1 MYVRKSSVTL
11 EGKAARSERK
21 HPLLLWIGVILTGL
35 LLLLLLPLLA
45 PSPAPKGLPREVNVN
60 NLKSP
65 QYGGQFFALDGQFY
79 YLQDGFYNMG
89 VYRSTGSAA
98 RRIFQSSDFSTRD
111 GEQYG
116 RLGDIFPVGDLLYFE
131 LYADGGRSNFY
142 LFDPAENSF
151 RYLFHSER
159 VSNWFVREP
168 YLVYQKESDREKE
181 TLAFQYDEL
190 WVYDLSSGRQ
200 SRIADN
206 VEQIGLVDGTLFYV
220 SFEGEC
226 RREPDESRENGYR
239 LVYDGEYSLSSY
251 DFQQQRSTE
260 LGRFPLIFEP
270 EEYYSQYE
278 FFSFTDHS
286 VAMYTFHTPYA
297 CKLVLYT
304 PGQEL
309 LVITTPLPIHKLV
322 AAGDVAYALLYDEQR
337 PDPQQGLYRF
347 DLKNG
352 SFEKL
357 GQGLPCGNR
366 VELYVASEDAVF
378 LVTGHPW
385 LIGTWRNVLQI
396 DPQSGAILRRYQI

>member
-1 MYVRKSSVTL
+1 MRNSSVSP
-11 EGKAARSERK
+11 EGKTARSKTK
-21 HPLLLWIGVILTGL
+21 HPLLLWIGVILIGL
-35 LLLLLLPLLA
+35 LLLLVLFLLVSSSA
-45 PSPAPKGLPREVNVN
+45 PQGLPREVNVN

-65 QYGGQFFALDGQFY
+65 YYGGSFFALDGQFY

-98 RRIFQSSDFSTRD
+98 KRIFRDSDFSRRE

-116 RLGDIFPVGDLLYFE
+116 LLGQIFPVGDLLYFE
-131 LYADGGRSNFY
+131 LYGEGSRSNFY

-159 VSNWFVREP
+159 VHNWIVREP
-168 YLVYQKESDREKE
+168 CLVYQKGSDREKE
-181 TLAFQYDEL
+181 TDAFQHDEL
-190 WVYDLSSGRQ
+190 WLYDLSSGRQ
-200 SRIADN
+200 SRVADS
-206 VEQIGLVDGTLFYV
+206 VEQIGLVDGTLYYV
-220 SFEGEC
+220 SFQGEC
-226 RREPDESRENGYR
+226 RQEPDENQEKGYR

-270 EEYYSQYE
+270 DQYYSQYE
-278 FFSFTDHS
+278 FFSFTGHS

-309 LVITTPLPIHKLV
+309 QVITTPLPIHKLV
-322 AAGDVAYALLYDEQR
+322 AAGDVAYALLYDEHR
-337 PDPQQGLYRF
+337 SDPQQGLYRF

-357 GQGLPCGNR
+357 GQDLPCGNR
-366 VELYVASEDAVF
+366 VELYVASEDQVF

-385 LIGTWRNVLQI
+385 HFGTWRDVLQI
-396 DPQSGAILRRYQI
+396 DPQTGTILRRYRI

>member
-1 MYVRKSSVTL
+1 MRNGSVSPK
-11 EGKAARSERK
+11 EKAVPSETK

-35 LLLLLLPLLA
+35 LLLLVLPLLV
-45 PSPAPKGLPREVNVN
+45 PSSAPKGLPREVNVN

-65 QYGGQFFALDGQFY
+65 QYGGKFFAVDGQFY

-98 RRIFQSSDFSTRD
+98 KRIFRSSDFSTRE

-131 LYADGGRSNFY
+131 LYAEDSRSNFY
-142 LFDPAENSF
+142 VFDPAENSF

-159 VSNWFVREP
+159 VRNWIVREP
-168 YLVYQKESDREKE
+168 YLVYQKGSEREKE

-190 WVYDLSSGRQ
+190 WVYDLSSGQQ
-200 SRIADN
+200 SRIADS
-206 VEQIGLVDGTLFYV
+206 VEQIGLVDGTLVYV
-220 SFEGEC
+220 SFLGDC
-226 RREPDESRENGYR
+226 RREPDETRENGYR

-270 EEYYSQYE
+270 EQYYSQYE
-278 FFSFTDHS
+278 FFSFTGHT

-309 LVITTPLPIHKLV
+309 QIITTPLPIHNLV
-322 AAGDVAYALLYDEQR
+322 AAGDVAYALLYDVQR

-357 GQGLPCGNR
+357 GQGLPCGNH
-366 VELYVASEDAVF
+366 VELYVASEDVVF

-385 LIGTWRNVLQI
+385 LFGTWRTALQI
-396 DPQSGAILRRYQI
+396 DPQSGAILRRYRI

>member
-1 MYVRKSSVTL
+1 MRKSSDL
-11 EGKAARSERK
+11 SKGNDARSERK
-21 HPLLLWIGVILTGL
+21 HPLLLWIGVILIGL
-35 LLLLLLPLLA
+35 LLLLVLPLLV
-45 PSPAPKGLPREVNVN
+45 PYPIPKGLPREVNVN

-65 QYGGQFFALDGQFY
+65 YYGGQFFAVDGQFY

-98 RRIFQSSDFSTRD
+98 RRIFRSSDFSTRE

-131 LYADGGRSNFY
+131 LYADGSRSNFY

-159 VSNWFVREP
+159 VSNWIVREP
-168 YLVYQKESDREKE
+168 CLVYQKGSDREKE
-181 TLAFQYDEL
+181 ALAFQYDEL
-190 WVYDLSSGRQ
+190 WSYDLSSGQ
-200 SRIADN
+200 HSRIADN

-220 SFEGEC
+220 SFLGQC
-226 RREPDESRENGYR
+226 RREPDESREKGYR
-239 LVYDGEYSLSSY
+239 LAYDGEYILSSY
-251 DFQQQRSTE
+251 DFQQQRTTE

-270 EEYYSQYE
+270 DQYYSQYE
-278 FFSFTDHS
+278 FFSFTGQS
-286 VAMYTFHTPYA
+286 VAMYTFHEPYA

-309 LVITTPLPIHKLV
+309 QVITTPLPIHNLV
-322 AAGDVAYALLYDEQR
+322 AAGDVAYALLYEYNHL
-337 PDPQQGLYRF
+337 DPQQGLYRF
-347 DLKNG
+347 DLKDG

-357 GQGLPCGNR
+357 GQGLPCGNH

-396 DPQSGAILRRYQI
+396 DPHSGAILRRYRI